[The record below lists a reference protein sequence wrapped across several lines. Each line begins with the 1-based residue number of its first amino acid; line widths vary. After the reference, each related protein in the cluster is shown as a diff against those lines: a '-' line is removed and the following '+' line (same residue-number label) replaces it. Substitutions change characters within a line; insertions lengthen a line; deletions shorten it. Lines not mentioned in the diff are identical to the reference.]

1 MKQQGGGGPSKS
13 RFSRFAPVTSTAT
26 TSTSTETSSSSSD
39 FLDYDEINLVA
50 LEADV
55 SKGNSS
61 SSSSSSAKRKHP
73 GSTDPPP
80 TKLSKGAIHELME
93 TKREEALSKPLSAEN
108 KGFQLLA
115 KFGYTKDAGSGGL
128 GKAEKG
134 MQVPISIVKRDG
146 FDRSGIGAIDPIK
159 IKAQALLQ
167 QKKMKDVERNQMAV
181 TFQSTLQMQQQQV
194 HVKRLLKKAGRVIF
208 ELDSRNQVISMYFLS
223 FSLFRLSQNTLINR
237 PSDDAYPFIPHIPS
251 LKQVTEHDLWP
262 MELKTIPN
270 EDDQDQP
277 STGISDTDAVDEE
290 SQYFTIASTDHTTNV
305 TSAEITTITDG
316 NEERHTISVVVDDP
330 VKQLDSS
337 LMYLRDTY
345 SYCLFCGC
353 QYEDQNDMMTSCPGI
368 NEEDHE

>member
-1 MKQQGGGGPSKS
+1 MQQNMGILNGWPVAVPCRQIKLSAEISTHTMKQQGGGPSKS
-13 RFSRFAPVTSTAT
+13 RFSRFAPVTSTTSAAT
-26 TSTSTETSSSSSD
+26 SSKTETSSSD

-93 TKREEALSKPLSAEN
+93 SKREEALSKPLSAEN

-115 KFGYTKDAGSGGL
+115 KFGYTKDVGGGGL
-128 GKAEKG
+128 GKEEKG
-134 MQVPISIVKRDG
+134 MQVPLSIVKRDG

-167 QKKMKDVERNQMAV
+167 QKKMKDVERTQMAV

-208 ELDSRNQVISMYFLS
+208 ELDSRNQVRYILLLP
-223 FSLFRLSQNTLINR
+223 LFTDCLKFYTTHTLSQ
-237 PSDDAYPFIPHIPS
+237 A
-251 LKQVTEHDLWP
+251 
-262 MELKTIPN
+262 
-270 EDDQDQP
+270 
-277 STGISDTDAVDEE
+277 
-290 SQYFTIASTDHTTNV
+290 
-305 TSAEITTITDG
+305 
-316 NEERHTISVVVDDP
+316 
-330 VKQLDSS
+330 
-337 LMYLRDTY
+337 
-345 SYCLFCGC
+345 GC
-353 QYEDQNDMMTSCPGI
+353 
-368 NEEDHE
+368 